1 MTAKALKPKQALNKV
16 FIKKSVN
23 RDSLADF
30 RLSLSRLLDQ
40 INEGE
45 SEEFHKNLVAD
56 FLKDAYYKN
65 KYFINTKGR
74 NDLVIHNGSDSA
86 SKVGVIFEVKKPT
99 NKAEMI
105 TSSKLNSKALHEL
118 VLYYLRERITHNNI
132 EVRHLIASNINQWFI
147 FDSAVFER
155 LFAQNKTITRQFQDF
170 ESGRLADT
178 RTEYFY
184 KQIAEPYINEIISE
198 IEFTHF
204 NIQEFRV
211 AAKDNLSEVGESLVN
226 LFKLLSPEHLLKL
239 PFNNDSNILDKN
251 FYNELLHI
259 IGLSEVKD
267 EGKLLISRKK
277 EADRESGAI
286 LENAIIQLDSL
297 DKINQLKKPK
307 QYGGSYQ
314 EQLFNVA
321 LELTISWIN
330 RVLFLKLLEAQLGAY
345 HKGSKDYSFLNASF
359 IQSFDDLNCLF
370 FQVLARKASDRN
382 EDVKQVYARVPYLNS
397 SLFDPTHLEQTTIF
411 INNLQNTN
419 TLPVFTQSILK
430 DETGKR
436 LTGRLPTL
444 SYLLKFLDSYS
455 FTNEGLDE
463 IVEDNRQL
471 ISASVLGLLFE
482 KINGYKDGSYF
493 TPGFITMFMCRHS
506 IRKAVVQKFRE
517 SLSDSNIETIADI
530 YELIPGRISRA
541 DANKLINSLK
551 ICDPAVGS
559 GHFLVS
565 ALNEMLA
572 IKNDLKILQD
582 RDGKLLHRYEVTVE
596 NDETI
601 IVDEDGNLFQYNPA
615 HKESQRVQEAIFHEK
630 QHIIENCLFGVDINP
645 NSVQICRLRLWIELL
660 KSAYYKNSDELETLP
675 NIDINIK
682 CGNSLIS
689 RFDVSVDLKA
699 ALKQSK
705 LSIKAYREAVSDY
718 RNASTKDKKRDMERL
733 IADIKSSLRTE
744 IVASDPIVKRLR
756 KMEGELFTLTNQ
768 LELIQISPQQK
779 QEQDSKIIV
788 LGREIASLKL
798 QIDQVKSNKIYEN
811 ALEWRFEFPEVLS
824 DEGEYIGFDVLIG
837 NPPYI
842 SAVNMKRGE
851 LIKNYFKSKYPLV
864 TGSYDIYALFVAL
877 TCQLAKA
884 RGSYSYIIP
893 NKFLVA
899 KYSRKLYE
907 KLLEGG
913 SIQSAINLSQYN
925 IFEAASVYPIIIS
938 GELDSRLDFN
948 KYKVPSIDDFM
959 RGSFARETALKSYP
973 TIKDAGFRVQS
984 GLAGFQAS
992 SVIESLSRSGG
1003 DGLMPFTVSGCI
1015 DRYVI
1020 SNRNVRYMKSRYDNA
1035 HISLNCGLSSSKI
1048 DFWTKPKVIIAGM
1061 TKVVE
1066 AVFVSEPFALGVG
1079 IYGIHNV
1086 SIRQAQSLA
1095 AILNSKFIS
1104 FYFTR
1109 KFREKELAG
1118 GYLAINKESIEQIPY
1133 IIPPESITA
1142 EICDLSISIHAAKR
1156 GDPAAD
1162 TSLMEK
1168 RIDELVYSM
1177 YGLEEAE
1184 ISEIEAWNVGD

>member
-1 MTAKALKPKQALNKV
+1 MTAKKLRPKQALNKA
-16 FIKKSVN
+16 FLKKSVN
-23 RDSLADF
+23 REELAHF
-30 RLSLSRLLDQ
+30 RLSLSRLLSQ

-56 FLKDAYYKN
+56 FLKDTYYKN

-74 NDLVIHNGSDSA
+74 NDLVIHNGLGSA

-105 TSSKLNSKALHEL
+105 TSSRLNAKALHEI
-118 VLYYLRERITHNNI
+118 VLYYLRERITHGNI
-132 EVRHLIASNINQWFI
+132 EVRHLIVSNINEWFV
-147 FDSAVFER
+147 FESAVFER
-155 LFAQNKTITRQFQDF
+155 LFVQNKTIIRQFQDF
-170 ESGRLADT
+170 ESGRLVDT
-178 RTEYFY
+178 KTEFFY
-184 KQIAEPYINEIISE
+184 KQIAEPYIEEIISQ

-204 NIQEFRV
+204 DIQDFRV
-211 AAKDNLSEVGESLVN
+211 SEKDNPSEVDESLVN

-259 IGLSEVKD
+259 IGLSEIRS
-267 EGKLLISRKK
+267 EGKLLITRKS
-277 EADRESGAI
+277 EVERNSGAI

-297 DKINQLKKPK
+297 DKINQLRKPK
-307 QYGGSYQ
+307 QHGSTYQ

-330 RVLFLKLLEAQLGAY
+330 RVLFLKLLEAQLSAY
-345 HKGSKDYSFLNASF
+345 HKGSKDYAFLNASF
-359 IQSFDDLNCLF
+359 IQSFDDLNRLF

-382 EDVKQVYARVPYLNS
+382 DDVKHVYARVPYLNS
-397 SLFDPTHLEQTTIF
+397 SLFDPTYLEQCTIF
-411 INNLQNTN
+411 ISNLQSTN
-419 TLPVFTQSILK
+419 TLPVYSQSVLK

-436 LTGRLPTL
+436 LSGRLPAL
-444 SYLLKFLDSYS
+444 SYLLRFLDSYS

-493 TPGFITMFMCRHS
+493 TPGFITMYMCRHS

-517 SLSDSNIETIADI
+517 SLNDANIETITDV
-530 YELIPGRISRA
+530 YELIPGRISRGE
-541 DANKLINSLK
+541 ANKLINSLK

-582 RDGKLLHRYEVTVE
+582 RDGKLLHRYDVTVE
-596 NDETI
+596 NDEII

-615 HKESQRVQEAIFHEK
+615 HKESQRVQETIFHEK

-660 KSAYYKNSDELETLP
+660 KSAYYKNPEELETLP

-689 RFDVSVDLKA
+689 RFDVSTDLKA
-699 ALKQSK
+699 ALKSSK
-705 LSIKAYREAVSDY
+705 LSIKKYREAVSAY
-718 RNASTKDKKRDMERL
+718 RNANSKDEKRDMERL

-744 IVASDPIVKRLR
+744 IAASDPIVKKLR

-768 LELIQISPQQK
+768 LELIQMSPHQK
-779 QEQDSKIIV
+779 QEQDSRIIV
-788 LGREIASLKL
+788 LEQEIASLKV
-798 QIDQVKSNKIYEN
+798 QIDQRKSNKIYEN

-842 SAVNMKRGE
+842 SAVKMKRDK
-851 LIKNYFKSKYPLV
+851 LIKDYFKVKYPLV
-864 TGSYDIYALFVAL
+864 TGSYDIYAIFVAMTL
-877 TCQLAKA
+877 HLAKPKS
-884 RGSYSYIIP
+884 SYTYIIP

-899 KYSRKLYE
+899 EYSKKLYS
-907 KLLEGG
+907 KLLDDG
-913 SIQSAINLSQYN
+913 SIQCSINLSQYN
-925 IFEAASVYPIIIS
+925 IFEAASVYPVIIS
-938 GELDSRLDFN
+938 GELNACADFN
-948 KYKVPSIDDFM
+948 KYKVSSIDDFI
-959 RGSFARETALKSYP
+959 RGSFTRESSLKVYS
-973 TIKDAGFRVQS
+973 TVKEAGLQVRS

-992 SVIESLSRSGG
+992 SVISSLSNMSGE
-1003 DGLMPFTVSGCI
+1003 GLIPFTVSGCI

-1020 SNRNVRYMKSRYDNA
+1020 SNRNVRYMKSKYDNA
-1035 HISLNCGLSSSKI
+1035 HISLNCGLSKDKI
-1048 DFWTKPKVIIAGM
+1048 EFWTKPKVVIAGM

-1066 AVFVSEPFALGVG
+1066 AVFVNEPYALGVG
-1079 IYGIHNV
+1079 IYGIQCV
-1086 SIRQAQSLA
+1086 SNRQAQVLA

-1104 FYFTR
+1104 FYFTK
-1109 KFREKELAG
+1109 KFRDKELSG
-1118 GYLAINKESIEQIPY
+1118 GYLAINKNTIEQIPY
-1133 IIPPESITA
+1133 IIPTENITA
-1142 EICDLSISIHAAKR
+1142 EIYDLSKSIHDAKKENP
-1156 GDPAAD
+1156 GAD
-1162 TSLMEK
+1162 TSLMET
-1168 RIDELVYSM
+1168 RIDKLVYSM
-1177 YGLEEAE
+1177 YGLGEAE
-1184 ISEIEAWNVGD
+1184 ISEIESWNVGD

>member
-1 MTAKALKPKQALNKV
+1 MTAKELKPKQALNKA
-16 FIKKSVN
+16 FLKKSVN
-23 RDSLADF
+23 REELAHF
-30 RLSLSRLLDQ
+30 RLSLSRLLNQ

-56 FLKDAYYKN
+56 FLKDTYYKN

-74 NDLVIHNGSDSA
+74 NDLVIHNGPGSD

-99 NKAEMI
+99 NKTEMI
-105 TSSKLNSKALHEL
+105 MPNRLNSKALHEL
-118 VLYYLRERITHNNI
+118 VLYYLRERITHGNI
-132 EVRHLIASNINQWFI
+132 EVRHLIVSNINEWFV
-147 FDSAVFER
+147 FDSAIFER
-155 LFAQNKTITRQFQDF
+155 LFVQNKTISRQFQDF

-178 RTEYFY
+178 RTEFFY
-184 KQIAEPYINEIISE
+184 KQIAEPYINEAASQ

-211 AAKDNLSEVGESLVN
+211 AEKEDLSEVDESLVI

-259 IGLSEVKD
+259 IGLSETKV

-277 EADRESGAI
+277 EAERDSGAI

-297 DKINQLKKPK
+297 DKINQLRKPK
-307 QYGGSYQ
+307 QYGSTYQ

-345 HKGSKDYSFLNASF
+345 HKGSKDYSFLNVNF
-359 IQSFDDLNCLF
+359 IQSFDDLNRLF
-370 FQVLARKASDRN
+370 FQVLARKHSDRN
-382 EDVKQVYARVPYLNS
+382 DDVKHVYAKVPYLNS

-411 INNLQNTN
+411 ISNLQSAN
-419 TLPVFTQSILK
+419 TLPVYSQSVLK

-436 LTGRLPTL
+436 LSGRLPTL
-444 SYLLKFLDSYS
+444 NYLLGFLDAYS

-463 IVEDNRQL
+463 LVEDNRQL

-493 TPGFITMFMCRHS
+493 TPGFITMYMCRHS

-517 SLSDSNIETIADI
+517 SLDDTSIDSITDI
-530 YELIPGRISRA
+530 YELIPGRMSRA
-541 DANKLINSLK
+541 EANKLINSLK

-565 ALNEMLA
+565 ALNEILA

-582 RDGKLLHRYEVTVE
+582 RDGKLLHRYDVAVE
-596 NDETI
+596 NDEI
-601 IVDEDGNLFQYNPA
+601 IIIDDDGNLFQYNPA

-660 KSAYYKNSDELETLP
+660 KSAYYKNSAELETLP

-682 CGNSLIS
+682 CGNSLIN
-689 RFDVSVDLKA
+689 RFDVSTDLKA
-699 ALKQSK
+699 ALKQSQ
-705 LSIKAYREAVSDY
+705 LSIKAYREAVSAY
-718 RNASTKDKKRDMERL
+718 RNANSKDEKRDMEML
-733 IADIKSSLRTE
+733 ITNIKSSLRTE
-744 IVASDPIVKRLR
+744 IFASDPIVKKLR

-768 LELIQISPQQK
+768 LELIEMKPHQK
-779 QEQDSKIIV
+779 QEQDSRIIV
-788 LGREIASLKL
+788 LEKEIASLKM
-798 QIDQVKSNKIYEN
+798 QIEQRKANKIFEN

-842 SAVNMKRGE
+842 SAVKMKRDK
-851 LIKNYFKSKYPLV
+851 LIKDYFKAKYPLV
-864 TGSYDIYALFVAL
+864 TGSYDIYALFVAMSL
-877 TCQLAKA
+877 QLARPKS
-884 RGSYSYIIP
+884 SYSYIIP

-899 KYSRKLYE
+899 EYSRRLYN
-907 KLLEGG
+907 KLLEDG
-913 SIQSAINLSQYN
+913 SIQRSINLSRYN

-938 GELDSRLDFN
+938 GELNSCSGFD
-948 KYKVPSIDDFM
+948 KYKVSSIDDFI
-959 RGSFARETALKSYP
+959 RGSFTRESSLKAYP
-973 TIKDAGFRVQS
+973 TVKEAGLQVKS

-992 SVIESLSRSGG
+992 SVIRFLSNTSGE
-1003 DGLMPFTVSGCI
+1003 GLIPFSVSGCI

-1020 SNRNVRYMKSRYDNA
+1020 SNRNVRYMKSKYDNA
-1035 HISLNCGLSSSKI
+1035 HISLNCGLSRQKI
-1048 DFWTKPKVIIAGM
+1048 DFWMKPKVVIAGM
-1061 TKVVE
+1061 TRVIE
-1066 AVFVSEPFALGVG
+1066 AVYTSSPYALGVG
-1079 IYGIHNV
+1079 IYGIQCE
-1086 SIRQAQSLA
+1086 SSRQAQVLT

-1109 KFREKELAG
+1109 KFRDKELAG
-1118 GYLAINKESIEQIPY
+1118 GYLAINKNTIEQIPY
-1133 IIPPESITA
+1133 IIPTENIMA
-1142 EICDLSISIHAAKR
+1142 EICDLSIGIHAAKR
-1156 GDPAAD
+1156 EDPAAD

-1177 YGLEEAE
+1177 YDLEEAE